1 MNHANPGAVVANP
14 AVAGALRQSL
24 TSWDEVLEWLPIG
37 IYTCDSSGRLVH
49 YNHQAAE
56 LWGWAPDSRDE
67 ALYYCGACKALR
79 PDGTLLAR
87 NETPMAELLAAGEP
101 MHDRELL
108 LERPDGTRI
117 TVRANLDPIFDGR
130 GRLIGGINCFQDIT
144 AARHAEQRQKLLID
158 ELNHRVKNTLA
169 TVQSLA
175 AVTAAQSASQADFLV
190 GFQARLAALS
200 KAHDQ
205 LTRRQ
210 WRDADLRELLATELA
225 ACCADADRI
234 SLEGAEIRVRPS
246 VALTLALLFHE
257 LAVNAL
263 KFGAL
268 SAPTGK
274 VAICWR
280 IRDSRQDDG
289 PAGLEIAWRESGGP
303 AVKPPQRHG
312 FGSLLL
318 ERSLRSEH
326 GGSASI
332 DYRPDGVLV
341 HIRLPLEQSP
351 LDWGPLDRTLA
362 D

>member
-1 MNHANPGAVVANP
+1 MNHANLGAVVASP

-24 TSWDEVLEWLPIG
+24 TSWDEVLEGLPVG
-37 IYTCDSSGRLVH
+37 IYTCDSSGRLIH
-49 YNHQAAE
+49 YNQQATE
-56 LWGWAPDSRDE
+56 LWGRSPGSVSD

-79 PDGTLLAR
+79 PDGTPLAQQ
-87 NETPMAELLAAGEP
+87 EMPMAELLANGEP
-101 MHDRELL
+101 LHDRELL

-117 TVRANLDPIFDGR
+117 TVRANLDPILDQR
-130 GRLIGGINCFQDIT
+130 GRLVGGVSCLQDIT
-144 AARHAEQRQKLLID
+144 AVRRAEQRQKLLID

-175 AVTAAQSASQADFLV
+175 AVTAGQAASQADFLA

-225 ACCADADRI
+225 ACCPDADRI
-234 SLEGAEIRVRPS
+234 SLEGAETRVRPS

-257 LAVNAL
+257 LAANAV

-268 SAPTGK
+268 SLAAGK
-274 VAICWR
+274 VTVSWR
-280 IRDSRQDDG
+280 VHDG
-289 PAGLEIAWRESGGP
+289 ELGDAPAGLEIEWRERGGP

-332 DYRPDGVLV
+332 EYCPDGVRAR
-341 HIRLPLEQSP
+341 IRLPLEQP
-351 LDWGPLDRTLA
+351 PPDWEYLDRTLA
-362 D
+362 G